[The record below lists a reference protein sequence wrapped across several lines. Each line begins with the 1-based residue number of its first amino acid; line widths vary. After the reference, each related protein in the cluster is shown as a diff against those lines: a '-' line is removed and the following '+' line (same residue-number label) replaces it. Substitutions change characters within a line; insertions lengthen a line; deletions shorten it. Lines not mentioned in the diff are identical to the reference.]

1 MDSVRRVVDKSVDF
15 VTILL
20 LCSMVVVV
28 FAQVVFRYAGI
39 SSPPWTEEFAR
50 FNFIWLTFM
59 GAAAVFRRKGHL
71 IIDTLAM
78 LLPPRVNRILNVPV
92 QFMISALLLILIIK
106 GIELCRSGWFT
117 RASTMN
123 IPLTVIYLS
132 VPVSAALMLFCQF
145 FWLVDFLKKK
155 REAK

>member
-1 MDSVRRVVDKSVDF
+1 MDSVRRAVDKAVDF

-28 FAQVVFRYAGI
+28 FAQVVFRYAAI
-39 SSPPWTEEFAR
+39 SSPPWTEEFSR

-71 IIDTLAM
+71 IIDTLV
-78 LLPPRVNRILNVPV
+78 LLLSPRVNRILNVPV
-92 QFMISALLLILIIK
+92 QIMISALLLVLITK

-132 VPVSAALMLFCQF
+132 VPVSAVLMLFCQLSL
-145 FWLVDFLKKK
+145 LVDLVKVRGKKK
-155 REAK
+155 